1 MKKNVSKINLELI
14 HIIVPAS
21 VIFLAL
27 LFFLKP
33 HSAFYLKIIVVVTA
47 LYLGVSFIH
56 HYFDKSLNKET
67 FLEYLLIA
75 FLVLIMIAGVTL

>member
-1 MKKNVSKINLELI
+1 MKKTVNKLNLELI
-14 HIIVPAS
+14 HIIVPS
-21 VIFLAL
+21 CVIFLAF

-33 HSAFYLKIIVVVTA
+33 HSAFYLKIIVVVTS